1 MSWADG
7 GTAREQL
14 GRIGAFL
21 GVLSRAPWADVRPAV
36 GRIEELGYATVW
48 LNEAT
53 GAKEPL
59 AAAGLILGAT
69 ERLALATGIANIWG
83 RDATAA
89 RNAAFTL
96 AEAHPG
102 RFALGL
108 GVSHRPAVEARGHE
122 YGKPYSAMR
131 AYVEGLDAVDY
142 AGPPPPEPVPLVLG
156 ALRGRMLA
164 LAAERASGAHPYFVP
179 IDHTARAREVLGPDA
194 FLGPEVSVVV
204 DADPA
209 AARARAREFARYYL
223 RLPNYRNNLLEL
235 GFGEDD
241 VDGEGSDR
249 LVDAVIAHGD
259 AETVAGRVREHLERG
274 ADHVAVQPVGTDLAG
289 TLDELAQLAPLL
301 CGS

>member
-1 MSWADG
+1 MTWADG
-7 GTAREQL
+7 TTAREQL
-14 GRIGAFL
+14 GRIGTWL
-21 GVLSRAPWADVRPAV
+21 GVLSRAPWSDVRAAV
-36 GRIEELGYATVW
+36 GRIDELGYATVW
-48 LNEAT
+48 LNEGA
-53 GAKEPL
+53 GAKDPL
-59 AAAGLILGAT
+59 AHAGLILGAT
-69 ERLALATGIANIWG
+69 ERLAVATGIANIWG

-122 YGKPYSAMR
+122 YAKPYSAMR
-131 AYVEGLDAVDY
+131 AYVDALDAVDY
-142 AGPPPPEPVPLVLG
+142 AGPAPAQPVPLVLG

-164 LAAERASGAHPYFVP
+164 LAAERASGAHPYLVP
-179 IDHTARAREVLGPDA
+179 VEHTARAREVLGPGA

-204 DADPA
+204 DADPET
-209 AARARAREFARYYL
+209 ARRRAREFARYYL
-223 RLPNYRNNLLEL
+223 RLPNYANNLLEL
-235 GFGEDD
+235 GFAEDD

-249 LVDAVIAHGD
+249 LIDAVVAHGD
-259 AETVAGRVREHLERG
+259 AETVAARVREHLDAG

-301 CGS
+301 RR